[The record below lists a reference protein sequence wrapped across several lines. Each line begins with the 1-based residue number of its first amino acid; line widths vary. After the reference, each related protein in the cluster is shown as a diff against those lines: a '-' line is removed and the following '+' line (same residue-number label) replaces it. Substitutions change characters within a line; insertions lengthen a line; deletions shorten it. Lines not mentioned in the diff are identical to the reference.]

1 MHDPGL
7 EIMPKKYLA
16 GLLLVV
22 VALGLA
28 GYWFYDRKEPHGLA
42 IMTLPPA
49 QALGF
54 FAVPGLPHAW
64 ADLQQS
70 KFFRHVASPAFWQRA
85 LGPEGYRRLL
95 EEKQQLELYLGL
107 PLTEPT
113 MSLLLGREFG
123 LALVP
128 SREKIVD
135 VIVYV
140 RVSSTEKVIESLA
153 RTFSGAMQHVVRET
167 SRVDDIEIVT
177 LRPKDA
183 PASVS
188 YALLGN
194 VAVLSTDRAWVVDAI
209 KARYGTGADRLYT
222 TSPLQAMQLEAT
234 EPLLAY
240 GYYDVERI
248 QAQAIAELPWA
259 AHPPSAATLQ
269 MLQTTRKVTLK
280 AMRVGD
286 GIMLDAMALYPP
298 HGAPQVF
305 RHVKRDGAMS
315 PFRGVPA
322 ETFYFTH
329 VNLLDLQGLWQL
341 LRQLAAVGDQ
351 AALQQM
357 LAQFRAWAGVDLE
370 RDVLPLF
377 TGVVSLGITAPLGS
391 QRGSPIAL
399 PGVFLT
405 LGLTDESQGQ
415 HLIETIGAHA
425 GGPLFSES
433 LQHRL
438 HDGHTLYYLANPL
451 LFVHPGYVISR
462 QQLILG
468 SDVDLL
474 QQMLDA
480 AAGKANALSGTNAY
494 QDVHKHFRIKSGSI
508 TFIDVRTA
516 VEKARDMW
524 LRLSILIQA
533 LMPRDPRAPS
543 MGSMQG
549 DPWAFIEILPAVRY
563 LGVASQAEVE
573 GIRTEAF
580 VAIQDLP

>member
-1 MHDPGL
+1 
-7 EIMPKKYLA
+7 MPKQYLA
-16 GLLLVV
+16 GLLAVV
-22 VALGLA
+22 VALGVG
-28 GYWFYDRKEPHGLA
+28 GYWFYDRKASHGPA
-42 IMTLPPA
+42 IMMLPPA

-54 FAVPGLPHAW
+54 ITVPGLPQAW
-64 ADLQQS
+64 TDLQQS
-70 KFFRHVASPAFWQRA
+70 TFFRHVSSPAFWQRA

-95 EEKQQLELYLGL
+95 EEKHQLEQYLGL

-113 MSLLLGREFG
+113 VKLLLGREFG

-128 SREKIVD
+128 SQEKIVD

-140 RVSSTEKVIESLA
+140 RVSGTEKVVESLA
-153 RTFSGAMQHVVRET
+153 RTFAGAMQNVVRET
-167 SRVDDIEIVT
+167 QRVDDIEIVT
-177 LRPKDA
+177 LRPKA
-183 PASVS
+183 VPASIS
-188 YALLGN
+188 YALLGT
-194 VAVLSTDRAWVVDAI
+194 VAVLSTDRVWVADAI
-209 KARYGTGADRLYT
+209 KARHGTGPDRLYT
-222 TSPLQAMQLEAT
+222 TPPFQAMQLESTAS
-234 EPLLAY
+234 LLAY
-240 GYYDVERI
+240 GYYDVERL

-269 MLQTTRKVTLK
+269 MLQTTRQVTLK
-280 AMRVGD
+280 AMRAGG

-298 HGAPQVF
+298 HGAPPVF
-305 RHVKRDGAMS
+305 RQVERDGARS

-322 ETFYFTH
+322 ETFCFTH

-341 LRQLAAVGDQ
+341 LKQLAAVGDQ
-351 AALQQM
+351 AVLPQM

-405 LGLTDESQGQ
+405 LGLSDESKGQ
-415 HLIETIGAHA
+415 HLIQTIGAHA

-451 LFVHPGYVISR
+451 LFLHPGYVISR

-468 SDVDLL
+468 SDVELL
-474 QQMLDA
+474 QHMLDA
-480 AAGKANALSGTNAY
+480 ASSKTSALSDTNAY
-494 QDVHKHFRIKSGSI
+494 QDVHKHFRIKGGSI
-508 TFIDVRTA
+508 TFVDVRTA
-516 VEKARDMW
+516 MEKARDMW
-524 LRLSILIQA
+524 LWLGILIQA
-533 LMPRDPRAPS
+533 LTPRDPRVPS
-543 MGSMQG
+543 TGALQG
-549 DPWAFIEILPAVRY
+549 DPWAFMEILRAIRY
-563 LGVASQAEVE
+563 LGVASQAEAE

-580 VAIQDLP
+580 VAIQDLQ